1 MLTALMIFGASSI
14 FAQFTMDGELRPRTE
29 MRTGTKDALSIAEDE
44 SVISTTQRTRL
55 NMNYKTDANIMKVSM
70 QDVRTWGAA
79 STLTRGAENS
89 FDLHEAWAE
98 INIMD
103 NLYLKGGRQELA
115 YDDHRIMGNV
125 GWAQQARSHDLG
137 LIKYDGNFNVHL
149 GFAFNQNNTVV
160 GSYETMNYL
169 WLQKGFDNFKV
180 SALRLRKDELVTLG
194 GRVSG
199 EANGIKI
206 NLNYYNQEKDNTEL
220 SASLIGIDGGYK
232 ISDAI
237 NLGFGYEIQSGG
249 DTENMAF
256 SPVFGTNHK
265 FNGHMDY
272 FYVGNHDGSVGLDD
286 KYFSFGYKMNKMKIK
301 MAYHIFNAVS
311 EMTNENG
318 LVLDSDLGTE
328 IDFSV
333 SSPFAD
339 DVRFSFGHSIY
350 SATESMAYLKGG
362 DIDGTNKWTYLM
374 ISINPKLIQ

>member
-1 MLTALMIFGASSI
+1 MLAALMVFGATSI

-29 MRTGTKDALSIAEDE
+29 MRTGTKDALSIADE
-44 SVISTTQRTRL
+44 EAVISTTQRTRL
-55 NMNYKTDANIMKVSM
+55 NMNYKTDAYTMKVSM

-79 STLTRGAENS
+79 STLTKGDNNS

-98 INIMD
+98 VNIMD
-103 NLYLKGGRQELA
+103 NVYLKGGRQELV

-137 LIKYDGNFNVHL
+137 LIKYDGDFTAHL
-149 GFAFNQNNTVV
+149 GFAYNQNNTIA

-169 WLQKGFDNFKV
+169 WLQKDFDNFKV

-199 EANGIKI
+199 EANGVKI
-206 NLNYYNQEKDNTEL
+206 NLNYYTQEKDNAEL

-232 ISDAI
+232 ISDLI
-237 NLGFGYEIQSGG
+237 NLGFGYEIQSGN
-249 DTENMAF
+249 DVENTAF

-272 FYVGNHDGSVGLDD
+272 FYVGNHGNSVGLDN
-286 KYFSFGYKMNKMKIK
+286 KYFSLGYKMNKMKLK

-311 EMTNENG
+311 EMEDEAGN
-318 LVLDSDLGTE
+318 VLDGDLGTE
-328 IDFSV
+328 IDLSINY
-333 SSPFAD
+333 PFAD
-339 DVRFSFGHSIY
+339 GVSFSLGHSIY
-350 SATESMAYLKGG
+350 NATESMISLKGSG
-362 DIDGTNKWTYLM
+362 DIDATNNWSYFMVVIK
-374 ISINPKLIQ
+374 PKFL